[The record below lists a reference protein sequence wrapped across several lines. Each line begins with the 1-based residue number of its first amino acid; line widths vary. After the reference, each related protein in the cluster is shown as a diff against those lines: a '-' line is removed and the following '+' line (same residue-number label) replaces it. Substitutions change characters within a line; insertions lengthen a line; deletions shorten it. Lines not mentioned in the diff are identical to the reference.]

1 MIKNELNRMANIIE
15 NYLNNTNKYSVMKS
29 NVNKAFN
36 FWLYEIIVNG
46 NVLYLLPIIW
56 IKNIYDWFIYDNIIY
71 LKDLKH

>member
-1 MIKNELNRMANIIE
+1 MIKNELNRMAYIIE

>member
-1 MIKNELNRMANIIE
+1 MIKNELNRMAYIIE

-46 NVLYLLPIIW
+46 NVLYLMPIIW
-56 IKNIYDWFIYDNIIY
+56 IKNTAEISNIKY
-71 LKDLKH
+71 Y